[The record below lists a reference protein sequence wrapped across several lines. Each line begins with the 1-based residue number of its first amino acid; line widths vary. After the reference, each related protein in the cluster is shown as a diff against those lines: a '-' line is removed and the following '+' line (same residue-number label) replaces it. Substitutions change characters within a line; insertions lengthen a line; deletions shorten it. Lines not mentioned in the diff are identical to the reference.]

1 MTKLACLET
10 IKRRRMGLPPVQY
23 TNKLHIKKYPKK
35 KHRPSILNIANL
47 EEYDDIFSQE
57 KIPCNINIKS
67 IFIFVSVIFLEMWLI
82 KYFSK

>member
-23 TNKLHIKKYPKK
+23 IKKYPKK
-35 KHRPSILNIANL
+35 NNRPSILNIANL

-57 KIPCNINIKS
+57 KITCNINIKS